1 MNGLTPLRPQPQAW
15 LWRSVLSP
23 FAERYCDYLL
33 ERGYAPSTVNRYVKC
48 VAHFA
53 HWVAKRRI
61 PAARVD
67 YRLVNSFVAN
77 HLSHCTCPDPIPR
90 SAVDVRAALQHLLV
104 VLGVR
109 AFPWFLRDEPDA
121 IRDEVCRFIQHLE
134 DVCGL
139 ADSTRYQR
147 GRIVRDFLRQQ
158 FGDKCLDIA
167 QLQIG
172 DVYRFVTQY
181 PDSCG
186 AGVAKASSVALRSYL
201 RFRMTQY
208 DDCVEALIAAVPNVA
223 RWRLAAL
230 PETLSDEEIGRLLN
244 SFDRETASGLRDYA
258 MVRCL
263 VDLGLRAGEVVQIQL
278 DDLNW
283 RDGTLRIRRA
293 KSRRMYVMPLP
304 EATGRAIADY
314 IRLARKATA
323 VSRSV
328 FVRHYAPVDSPLGTG
343 RVHQA
348 VHAAY
353 VRAGLTNRTGSHLL
367 RHSVARRLLRSGSS
381 LKEVADILR
390 HRSIDT
396 TAVYAKI
403 DRRSLDAVALPWPGR
418 MS

>member
-33 ERGYAPSTVNRYVKC
+33 ERGYAPTTVNRYVKC

-67 YRLVNSFVAN
+67 YRLVNSFVSN

-109 AFPWFLRDEPDA
+109 AVPWFLRDEPDA
-121 IRDEVCRFIQHLE
+121 IRDEVSRFIQHLE

-147 GRIVRDFLRQQ
+147 GRIIRDFLRQQ

-167 QLQIG
+167 KLQIR

-230 PETLSDEEIGRLLN
+230 PETLSDEEIRRILN

-283 RDGTLRIRRA
+283 RDGTLRIRRT

-328 FVRHYAPVDSPLGTG
+328 FVA
-343 RVHQA
+343 
-348 VHAAY
+348 
-353 VRAGLTNRTGSHLL
+353 LL
-367 RHSVARRLLRSGSS
+367 KMQWV
-381 LKEVADILR
+381 
-390 HRSIDT
+390 
-396 TAVYAKI
+396 TAVSGHA
-403 DRRSLDAVALPWPGR
+403 S
-418 MS
+418 